1 MNLNHHK
8 MEENKKKEL
17 KFENSDKVR
26 KTLEL
31 FKNSDTEYLIEVDD
45 IENDEVDHIGILTE
59 DCSEVELKVIDTKT
73 FYKEIMPNNI
83 KLLAISSLVPY
94 ISIE

>member
-1 MNLNHHK
+1 MNLINHK
-8 MEENKKKEL
+8 MEENKKKVL

-31 FKNSDTEYLIEVDD
+31 FKNSDTDYLIEVDD

-59 DCSEVELKVIDTKT
+59 DDNPMFIIDYDGV
-73 FYKEIMPNNI
+73 FFVDEDEI
-83 KLLAISSLVPY
+83 LFLQECGFDTTE
-94 ISIE
+94 IE